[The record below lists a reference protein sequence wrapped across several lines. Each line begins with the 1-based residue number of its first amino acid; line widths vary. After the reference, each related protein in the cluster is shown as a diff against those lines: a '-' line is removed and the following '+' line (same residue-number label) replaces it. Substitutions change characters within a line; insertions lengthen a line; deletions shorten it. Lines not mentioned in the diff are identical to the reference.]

1 MNAVSV
7 GWGKRDCG
15 IKVPWA
21 DCTWGLRSRATFAP
35 KFLRKAA
42 GANCRLS
49 AETDGTID
57 RIEEFSNIRRSH
69 DWPRR
74 ELRMNVVECGVP
86 SGSMLSRE
94 LIERAYFRDSY
105 RAPLS
110 RTELGIVDI
119 FFGIFAHH
127 PLWMKLLL
135 IVRNKVAS
143 LAGLDAPTA
152 SEILHVEI
160 KDHYVVGEKIG
171 VWPIFSL
178 SEDEVV
184 AGRNNKHMDFRLS
197 VLKVPDGDGTNVVV
211 STICTVH
218 NLSGKLYLFFVI
230 PFHRYGVRKLMANAL
245 AARRL

>member
-1 MNAVSV
+1 
-7 GWGKRDCG
+7 
-15 IKVPWA
+15 
-21 DCTWGLRSRATFAP
+21 
-35 KFLRKAA
+35 
-42 GANCRLS
+42 
-49 AETDGTID
+49 
-57 RIEEFSNIRRSH
+57 
-69 DWPRR
+69 
-74 ELRMNVVECGVP
+74 MNVIECDVP

-94 LIERAYFRDSY
+94 LIEHAYFHDSY

-110 RTELGIVDI
+110 RRELGIVDV

-152 SEILHVEI
+152 SEILHVAI
-160 KDHYVVGEKIG
+160 KDRYVVGEKIG
-171 VWPIFSL
+171 VWPILSL

-184 AGRNNKHMDFRLS
+184 TGRNNRHLDFRLS
-197 VLKVPDGDGTNVVV
+197 VLKVPDGDKASVVV

-218 NLSGKLYLFFVI
+218 NLTGKLYLFFVV

>member
-1 MNAVSV
+1 M
-7 GWGKRDCG
+7 D
-15 IKVPWA
+15 
-21 DCTWGLRSRATFAP
+21 
-35 KFLRKAA
+35 
-42 GANCRLS
+42 
-49 AETDGTID
+49 
-57 RIEEFSNIRRSH
+57 
-69 DWPRR
+69 
-74 ELRMNVVECGVP
+74 VVECDVP
-86 SGSMLSRE
+86 SASMLSRE

-110 RTELGIVDI
+110 RNELGIVDV

-135 IVRNKVAS
+135 IVRNKVAL

-160 KDHYVVGEKIG
+160 KDRYVVGEKIG

-178 SEDEVV
+178 SEDEIV

-197 VLKVPDGDGTNVVV
+197 VLKMPGADGTSVVV
-211 STICTVH
+211 TTICTVH
-218 NLSGKLYLFFVI
+218 NLSGKLYLFLVV

-245 AARRL
+245 AALELEVSQRSVYRDVALREPHP